1 MGVHSVGRG
10 ADAEKFRHAMCA
22 INETKE
28 AKNHFFN
35 AVRRASAWQQVSN
48 TWERL
53 TMMMLQDEVL
63 AGALRFLDIHINAMK
78 SVRSQ
83 IEHRKRV
90 KFDFDCYERKVRGL
104 RGARVSPQRLERNE
118 FKLQKSREML
128 QAVTFDL
135 YRVFAKYESERDT
148 MLNGELEMVRQ
159 VMHSFYA
166 KNAEA
171 TDFVIP
177 EDVDR
182 AALDAKTQQVRHCWW
197 WCGSRREQ
205 AD

>member
-1 MGVHSVGRG
+1 M
-10 ADAEKFRHAMCA
+10 
-22 INETKE
+22 
-28 AKNHFFN
+28 
-35 AVRRASAWQQVSN
+35 
-48 TWERL
+48 
-53 TMMMLQDEVL
+53 L

-90 KFDFDCYERKVRGL
+90 KFDFDCYARKVRRL
-104 RGARVSPQRLERNE
+104 RATATEPSSLQRLERNE
-118 FKLQKSREML
+118 LKLQYARERL
-128 QAVTFDL
+128 QAVTLDL

-171 TDFVIP
+171 TDFAIP

-182 AALDAKTQQVRHCWW
+182 AALDAKTQQV
-197 WCGSRREQ
+197 GV
-205 AD
+205 

>member
-1 MGVHSVGRG
+1 
-10 ADAEKFRHAMCA
+10 
-22 INETKE
+22 
-28 AKNHFFN
+28 
-35 AVRRASAWQQVSN
+35 
-48 TWERL
+48 
-53 TMMMLQDEVL
+53 MLS
-63 AGALRFLDIHINAMK
+63 GALRFLDIHINAMK

-90 KFDFDCYERKVRGL
+90 KLDFDCYERKLCKLKEAV
-104 RGARVSPQRLERNE
+104 AAAAKSVSAQRLERNE

-159 VMHSFYA
+159 VMHSFYT

-177 EDVDR
+177 EDVNR
-182 AALDAKTQQVRHCWW
+182 AVLEAKTDQV
-197 WCGSRREQ
+197 WCLYTGV
-205 AD
+205 A

>member
-1 MGVHSVGRG
+1 M
-10 ADAEKFRHAMCA
+10 
-22 INETKE
+22 
-28 AKNHFFN
+28 
-35 AVRRASAWQQVSN
+35 
-48 TWERL
+48 
-53 TMMMLQDEVL
+53 L

-78 SVRSQ
+78 SVKSQ

-90 KFDFDCYERKVRGL
+90 KLDFDCYERKL
-104 RGARVSPQRLERNE
+104 SKLTEAKAVSPQRLERNE

-128 QAVTFDL
+128 RAVTFDL

-177 EDVDR
+177 EEVDR
-182 AALDAKTQQVRHCWW
+182 ATLDAKTDQVWLNI
-197 WCGSRREQ
+197 
-205 AD
+205 A